1 MTEVNYNLPMSGWTF
16 AGGGDTGDIQE
27 DDTGVIQVR
36 KHTIIRISKQLRL
49 DAVPTTRE
57 LHQTRLS
64 LTFRCGDA
72 VKTENPPG
80 LGKFI
85 CTSDQ
90 IDPFDTKS
98 EYVKRVQ
105 VWEYYGPW
113 EAPPDGW
120 NV

>member
-1 MTEVNYNLPMSGWTF
+1 MTEVNYNLPMTGWCF

-27 DDTGVIQVR
+27 DETGVTKVR
-36 KHTIIRISKQLRL
+36 LHTVIRISKQIRL
-49 DAVPTTRE
+49 DDVDSTRAWG
-57 LHQTRLS
+57 QTRLS

-90 IDPFDTKS
+90 IEPFDTKS

>member
-1 MTEVNYNLPMSGWTF
+1 VTEVNYNLPMSGWTF

-57 LHQTRLS
+57 LHHTRLS

-72 VKTENPPG
+72 VKTENPPS

-90 IDPFDTKS
+90 IDPFDSKS
-98 EYVKRVQ
+98 EYVRRVQ

-113 EAPPDGW
+113 ENPPDGW